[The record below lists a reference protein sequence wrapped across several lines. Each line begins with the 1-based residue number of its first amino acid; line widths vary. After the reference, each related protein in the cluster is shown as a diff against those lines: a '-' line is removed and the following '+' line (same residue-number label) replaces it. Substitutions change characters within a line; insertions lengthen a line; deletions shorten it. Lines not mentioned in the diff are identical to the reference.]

1 MTALGAGEQR
11 GEQHL
16 LLIAIVYMRHHSQSF
31 CQLDGSLEAFCQTLL
46 QPGLIFSLS
55 TTTSIECFVFF
66 ELRRIVN
73 LTHQAINAGADEA
86 AGSEFFEDVDML
98 TLALPDNRSEDHN
111 PGALRQ
117 GHYLIHHLTD
127 GLCLELG
134 AVFWAVRLAHA
145 RKK

>member
-1 MTALGAGEQR
+1 MD
-11 GEQHL
+11 
-16 LLIAIVYMRHHSQSF
+16 
-31 CQLDGSLEAFCQTLL
+31 CSLEAFRKALL
-46 QPGLIFSLS
+46 QPRFDLQSVHHNIDRVLL
-55 TTTSIECFVFF
+55 VFF

-73 LTHQAINAGADEA
+73 LTHQAINASAYET
-86 AGSEFFEDVDML
+86 AGSEFFEHVDMF
-98 TLALPDNRSEDHN
+98 TLALSHNRSEDHN
-111 PGALRQ
+111 PGAFRQ